1 MAPSRHQGGKVVLIS
16 GEPGVGKS
24 RLLAAAREMIAGDDP
39 QVVDYFCSQNFTNT
53 ALYPITRQIER
64 NCGLVSTDTKSD
76 QRRKLNAFLG
86 GLGNAETLALLS
98 DLLSIERFDSEDV
111 IRRLSPAERRKAT
124 FDLLI
129 RHVVSIAA
137 STRVLLLFE
146 DIHWADASTLELLDL
161 FISQIDRYRI
171 LLVATYRPEFHAS
184 WAGHSQVSVI
194 TLARLPAA
202 QQRRLIE
209 AVAGSDL
216 LSRETVEEIAA
227 RSDGVP
233 LFAEELTKATI
244 EIRKEA
250 DETRLSQVVRP
261 SAIPATLHASLMA
274 RLDRL
279 GPVARQVAEIGSV
292 FGREFSYE
300 FASRNMEW
308 RAS

>member
-1 MAPSRHQGGKVVLIS
+1 MSA
-16 GEPGVGKS
+16 
-24 RLLAAAREMIAGDDP
+24 
-39 QVVDYFCSQNFTNT
+39 
-53 ALYPITRQIER
+53 
-64 NCGLVSTDTKSD
+64 
-76 QRRKLNAFLG
+76 
-86 GLGNAETLALLS
+86 
-98 DLLSIERFDSEDV
+98 
-111 IRRLSPAERRKAT
+111 AERRKAT

-129 RHVVSIAA
+129 RHLVSIAA
-137 STRVLLLFE
+137 SNRVLLLFE

-161 FISQIDRYRI
+161 LISQIDGYPV
-171 LLVATYRPEFHAS
+171 LLVATYRPEFQAS
-184 WAGHSQVSVI
+184 WAGQSQVSVI

-216 LSRETVEEIAA
+216 LSPETVEEIAA

-279 GPVARQVAEIGSV
+279 GLSHDRLPK
-292 FGREFSYE
+292 
-300 FASRNMEW
+300 
-308 RAS
+308 